1 MNRKKKI
8 GYVLM
13 VEILILLII
22 GINVVIQWRK
32 NDSIDVS
39 IRDWKSDY
47 IEYDEINGWYVDEK
61 LVKTEGNIDILSGP
75 FISLKKGTYSV
86 KVEYHCDKEQHC
98 LAFAGDGNYVNMETG
113 TATLSKNQDSV
124 SYDFEVKEDIDNF
137 EFFIKYSGKGYL
149 QITNISIVQTS
160 KGLIRNFVFAFGIF
174 LCLDSGL
181 LLSGRLRKHRN
192 EVFALAGII
201 LLTSLPLFADGVHS
215 GHDFGFHLIRIEG
228 IAREIRM
235 GNLPVR
241 LSSLWMDGYGYPVS
255 VYYGD
260 LLLYIPAVLRLLGFS
275 ITTAYKFYVFM
286 INVGTAVITYFCMKK
301 LFSNKKIALLT
312 CLAYC
317 TASYRLVNIYV
328 RAAVGEYSAMMF
340 LPFIALAVYKIYTDD
355 ISDFKEYRKNA
366 LFLAIGMSGL
376 IGTHILSTE
385 MVVFILLLICIFLLK
400 KTFRKNTIKVY
411 FLAVAET
418 CAFSAYFIVPF
429 LDYYINVPAKIN
441 GIAQEGKQFIQNQ
454 GASISEYFSFFRDI
468 FSTGSSHAN
477 TRMLLTP
484 GLLLMAVLLIAVM
497 LWVNKQGSK
506 EMKVLTVF
514 SLVSLFVA
522 SNVFPWNH
530 LVANYRLGNLLSQ
543 VQFPW
548 RYISIAT
555 MILTLLLGAVL
566 KQVSS
571 DKIQIIKYEK
581 GIMLTAFL
589 LTCLFVGNYN
599 DDARFTKYYD
609 SAEIGTY
616 SVGAGEYLRQGSDRY
631 ILSTDIYQENMQE
644 VSIES
649 RSGCYMKLRCVASE
663 EEGLVWIPMF
673 NYKGYHVTDENGR
686 EYAISDNYNNQIQ
699 FSVPAGFDGYMII
712 DYKEPWYWRIA
723 EVLSLL
729 SILGMCAWTLRKTSN
744 IHADMV

>member
-1 MNRKKKI
+1 MNKKRKI
-8 GYVLM
+8 GYILL
-13 VEILILLII
+13 VEMLILLIM
-22 GINVVIQWRK
+22 GINIVIQWRK
-32 NDSIDVS
+32 DDTIDIS

-47 IEYDEINGWYVDEK
+47 IEYDAINGWYVDDK
-61 LVKTEGNIDILSGP
+61 TVKTEEDVDILYGP
-75 FISLKKGTYSV
+75 FISLEKGTYSV
-86 KVEYHCDKEQHC
+86 NIDYHCDKEQHF
-98 LAFAGDGNYVNMETG
+98 LAFAGDGNYVNLETG
-113 TATLSKNQDSV
+113 TAALSKNQDSV

-137 EFFIKYSGKGYL
+137 ELFIKYNGEGYL
-149 QITNISIVQTS
+149 QITNISVVKTS
-160 KGLIRNFVFAFGIF
+160 KGLIRNFVLVFGIL
-174 LCLDSGL
+174 LCLDLVL
-181 LLSGRLRKHRN
+181 LLSDRIRKHRD
-192 EVFALAGII
+192 EVIALVGVI
-201 LLTSLPLFADGVHS
+201 LLTSLPLFIQGIHH
-215 GHDFGFHLIRIEG
+215 GHDMGFHLIRIEG

-241 LSSLWMDGYGYPVS
+241 VASIWMDGYGYPAS
-255 VYYGD
+255 IYYGD

-275 ITTAYKFYVFM
+275 ITEAYKFYVFM
-286 INVGTAVITYFCMKK
+286 INAGTAIITYFCMQK
-301 LFSNKKIALLT
+301 LFADKKIALLT

-328 RAAVGEYSAMMF
+328 RSAVGEYSAMMF

-366 LFLAIGMSGL
+366 FFLAIGMSGL

-385 MVVFILLLICIFLLK
+385 MVVFVLLLICIGLFK
-400 KTFRKNTIKVY
+400 RTFRKNTIKVY
-411 FLAVAET
+411 LLAVAET

-429 LDYYINVPAKIN
+429 LDYYINVTAKIN
-441 GIAQEGKQFIQNQ
+441 DIAQNGKLYIQMD

-484 GLLLMAVLLIAVM
+484 GLILMVGLLIAVM
-497 LWVNKQGSK
+497 LWVNKQSSK
-506 EMKVLTVF
+506 EMKTLTVF
-514 SLVSLFVA
+514 ALVTLWAA

-530 LVANYRLGNLLSQ
+530 LVANYRLGNLLAQ

-548 RYISIAT
+548 RYISVSTI
-555 MILTLLLGAVL
+555 ILTLLLGHILQQMLKDNISAV
-566 KQVSS
+566 
-571 DKIQIIKYEK
+571 KYEK
-581 GIMLTAFL
+581 AIVVTGFL
-589 LTCLFVGNYN
+589 LTCLFIGNYN
-599 DDARFTKYYD
+599 DDAKFANYYD

-631 ILSTDIYQENMQE
+631 NLSTDIYQENMRE
-644 VSIES
+644 VTVES
-649 RSGCYMKLRCVASE
+649 RNGCYMKLRCVASE
-663 EEGLVWIPMF
+663 EEGLVWLPVF
-673 NYKGYHVTDENGR
+673 NYKGYHVTDENGV

-699 FSVPAGFDGYMII
+699 FSVPAGFDGYIVVE
-712 DYKEPWYWRIA
+712 YKEPWYWRIA